1 LQSHILSCSGDIPAL
16 SKVMCLSGH
25 NAYYGCRFCYLCG
38 IYSSTAKHIY
48 FPLQPPCG
56 YDGTNYDPNNL
67 PMRSHASYLQD
78 IEVVENRGRNRIMH
92 ERGVN
97 GRSILLELQS
107 IDFPA
112 SFSIDI
118 MHALFENIAPHMFR
132 HFNRKFFNN
141 KELNDTDYKISSD
154 SCNEITKII
163 EQNQKN
169 MPMGFGRPPINI
181 LKHHFAFKAEDWYN
195 WIVLYSL
202 PLLHNYLPTRHI
214 NGWARFI
221 RVTQLCLEPT
231 ISRQE
236 LEEIQL
242 IFIRF
247 IHYYEK

>member
-1 LQSHILSCSGDIPAL
+1 
-16 SKVMCLSGH
+16 
-25 NAYYGCRFCYLCG
+25 
-38 IYSSTAKHIY
+38 
-48 FPLQPPCG
+48 
-56 YDGTNYDPNNL
+56 
-67 PMRSHASYLQD
+67 MRSHASYLQD
-78 IEVVENRGRNRIMH
+78 IEAVENRSRVRNRIMH
-92 ERGVN
+92 EQGVN

-132 HFNRKFFNN
+132 HFNGKFFNN
-141 KELNDTDYKISSD
+141 EELNDTDYKISSD
-154 SCNEITKII
+154 SWNEITKII
-163 EQNQKN
+163 EQNRKN

-181 LKHHFAFKAEDWYN
+181 LKHHSAFKAEDWYN

-214 NGWARFI
+214 NGWARFV
-221 RVTQLCLEPT
+221 RATQLCLEPT

-236 LEEIQL
+236 LEEIRL

-247 IHYYEK
+247 IHYYENEYYQRDSDRLPATLISFHYLLHIAYSIQETGPPWATWQFPIERLFGMLIPLVHSRQHPYKIR